1 MDGNRPVC
9 PAFSMLVRSFGF
21 NSATQLKLVKMSLS
35 QVQVD
40 QFLTEGYT
48 TVPHFF
54 SKTEVA
60 AMQIEVARWIESG
73 LFRDVSTNPDVRQNY
88 QLIPLHSRSPLFKAL
103 PFTPKV
109 IDAVG
114 NLIGHPVIKILDQSF
129 YKPPQ
134 SGMGTSW
141 HTDNA
146 YFRLRDPLRGTAMWI
161 AIHDGDVSNGTLKV
175 VPGAFNEEF
184 PHTRDPASD
193 HHIYTELDES
203 RAVHCELEAGGVVF
217 FCFGTPHATGDNQS
231 DDHRV
236 GVGVHFV
243 NRDYI
248 SGLQAK
254 HWEQSVLSGKGAG
267 ESFAEEVASLLAEED
282 A

>member
-1 MDGNRPVC
+1 
-9 PAFSMLVRSFGF
+9 
-21 NSATQLKLVKMSLS
+21 MSLS
-35 QVQVD
+35 QAQVD

-54 SKTEVA
+54 NTEEVT
-60 AMQIEVARWIESG
+60 AMQIEASRWIDG
-73 LFRDVSTNPDVRQNY
+73 GMFRDVSTNPEVRQNY
-88 QLIPLHSRSPLFKAL
+88 QLIPLYPRSPLIKTL
-103 PFTPKV
+103 PFAPKV

-129 YKPPQ
+129 YKPPR

-146 YFRLRDPLRGTAMWI
+146 YFKLQDPLRGTAMWI
-161 AIHDGDVSNGTLKV
+161 AIHDGNVSNGTLKV
-175 VPGAFNEEF
+175 VPGAFNEDL

-193 HHIYTELDES
+193 HHIHTELDES

-217 FCFGTPHATGDNQS
+217 FCFGTPHATGDNQTEEA
-231 DDHRV
+231 RV

-243 NRDYI
+243 NRNYASPD
-248 SGLQAK
+248 LHQR
-254 HWEQSVLSGKGAG
+254 WQQVVLSGESDG
-267 ESFAEEVASLLAEED
+267 ESFAAEVQATLSQAKG
-282 A
+282 

>member
-1 MDGNRPVC
+1 
-9 PAFSMLVRSFGF
+9 
-21 NSATQLKLVKMSLS
+21 MSLR
-35 QVQVD
+35 QAQVD

-54 SKTEVA
+54 SEDEVA
-60 AMQIEVARWIESG
+60 AMQSEVARWIKSG
-73 LFRDVSTNPDVRQNY
+73 MFRDVSTNPEVRQNY
-88 QLIPLHSRSPLFKAL
+88 QLIPLYPRSRLFKAL

-129 YKPPQ
+129 YKPPH

-146 YFRLRDPLRGTAMWI
+146 YFKLRDPLRGTAMWI
-161 AIHDGDVSNGTLKV
+161 AIHDGDKTNGTLKV
-175 VPGAFNEEF
+175 VPGAFNEDL

-193 HHIYTELDES
+193 HHIYTQLDES

-217 FCFGTPHATGDNQS
+217 FCFGTPHATGDNQT
-231 DDHRV
+231 DDRRV
-236 GVGVHFV
+236 GVGIHFV
-243 NRDYI
+243 NQNYM
-248 SGLQAK
+248 SSLQEK
-254 HWEQSVLSGKGAG
+254 HWEQTVLSG
-267 ESFAEEVASLLAEED
+267 EVASKSFSSEVASILAQAD